1 MQSVKF
7 DDLCTNFRDHED
19 LDASGSVVT
28 MTKTMVG
35 EITNMRLS
43 SSTGKDAGV
52 VPVTFPTTTANALPV
67 RKKRRCAEETG
78 KKINS
83 TPAVKRG

>member
-67 RKKRRCAEETG
+67 RKK
-78 KKINS
+78 
-83 TPAVKRG
+83 